1 MNLMVKK
8 KQPARKARPDPS
20 LDSIHLRALLDA
32 LPDAVYFKDLESRF
46 TRVNPAH
53 AGWLGVK
60 NPADAIGKSDA
71 DFYTTEFARAA
82 RATEEEIIRTGTP
95 RLNVEEKI
103 VWPSGKS
110 MWASA
115 SKLPL
120 RDERGKIIGTFGI
133 SRDISTQKRQEE
145 KLRDS
150 EAIYASLV
158 ESLPMCIFRKDFE
171 GRVVYVNQRYCKEL
185 KMEAKDLLGKTDYDL
200 FPRRLADKYIADDH
214 EIMRRGGIF
223 ETVEEH
229 KPPGQAMFQVR
240 VIKTPVYDSK
250 GRVVG
255 VQGMFWRVSGETPG

>member
-1 MNLMVKK
+1 MKRKPPV
-8 KQPARKARPDPS
+8 RKARRDSS
-20 LDSIHLRALLDA
+20 LDSLYLQALLDA

-46 TRVNPAH
+46 TLINRTH

-60 NPADAIGKSDA
+60 HPADALGKSDA
-71 DFYTTEFARAA
+71 DFYTAEFARAA
-82 RATEEEIIRTGTP
+82 RAVEQEIIRTGNP
-95 RLNVEEKI
+95 ILNLEEKI

-115 SKLPL
+115 SKMPL
-120 RDERGKIIGTFGI
+120 RDAKGNIIGTFGI
-133 SRDISTQKRQEE
+133 SRDISAQKRQEE

-158 ESLPMCIFRKDFE
+158 ESLPMCILRKDLE
-171 GRVVYVNQRYCKEL
+171 GRLVYVNQRYCQEL

-200 FPRRLADKYIADDH
+200 FPRKLAEKYLADDR
-214 EIMRRGGIF
+214 EVMRRGGIF
-223 ETVEEH
+223 ETIEEH
-229 KPPGQAMFQVR
+229 KPPGQAMFKVR

-255 VQGMFWRVSGETPG
+255 VQGMFWRVSEEMPG